1 MSTVLTFQQ
10 AAKSIRIAFGDAF
23 RPVTYA
29 VISSPD
35 YLVETGTVTNGVVP
49 KYEFPALFSRFTHY
63 HHVALGIPVDDWK
76 LTFATLDAPDLVPR
90 VGHMVK
96 NSGLG
101 VWEVVRVMGDPV
113 DALRMMQIRRS
124 RKLFP

>member
-1 MSTVLTFQQ
+1 MSTVLTFQK
-10 AAKSIRIAFGDAF
+10 AAQSVRAAFGDAF
-23 RPVTYA
+23 RPITYA
-29 VISSPD
+29 VISLPD
-35 YLVETGTVTNGVVP
+35 YIPETGTVTMGVVP

-63 HHVALGIPVDDWK
+63 QMVTQGIPVDDWK
-76 LTFATLDAPDLVPR
+76 LTFATLDVPDLVPR

-96 NSGLG
+96 NDQLG
-101 VWEVVRVMGDPV
+101 VWEVIRVMGDPV